1 MLPKAQGAGY
11 GASSLPLSALFTD
24 DYLPDLA
31 RKGIP
36 SVVYFY
42 TTKDEAKFLKFEEA
56 AFKDERLGVASRW
69 FNFVKISLDHIPS
82 AEDRKL
88 YGGDAPAVLFL
99 DAQGVV
105 QKRLDGW
112 KTDADDLLKL
122 LDPTFRLHY
131 GAPLG
136 PFLTKLAKILDVL
149 DRTHWSLEDL
159 ATDLKAAEEH
169 LVSHDCDRGRR
180 EVKEI
185 KDDSDKLRAERTKA
199 LEEEKKLLEGL
210 KAPASGGAVGSG

>member
-11 GASSLPLSALFTD
+11 GASSLPLAALFSD
-24 DYLPDLA
+24 EYLPDLA

-36 SVVYFY
+36 SIVYFY

-82 AEDRKL
+82 DADRKL

-99 DAQGVV
+99 DAQGAV

-112 KTDADDLLKL
+112 KTDADDVIKL
-122 LDPTFRLHY
+122 LDPAFRSHY

-136 PFLTKLAKILDVL
+136 PVLAKLARILDIL
-149 DRTHWSLEDL
+149 DRTHWSLQDL
-159 ATDLKAAEEH
+159 GTDLKAAEDH
-169 LVSHDCDRGRR
+169 LVAHDCDRGRR
-180 EVKEI
+180 EVQEI
-185 KDDSDKLRAERTKA
+185 NADAEKLRAERAKA

-210 KAPASGGAVGSG
+210 NVKNSG